1 MLIKY
6 NGLRTTKHCMVNL
19 ALLQSH
25 YTATANRQSPFAPDE
40 ERTGCR
46 TKGRRAVSVSDM
58 AVRKRRNDEYAAGA
72 REEIATRVTPAHI
85 AQAQKFARAQRS
97 TTQPSK

>member
-25 YTATANRQSPFAPDE
+25 YTATANRHLLPMKNAPVAEPKGQGSVRQRYGSP
-40 ERTGCR
+40 
-46 TKGRRAVSVSDM
+46 K
-58 AVRKRRNDEYAAGA
+58 
-72 REEIATRVTPAHI
+72 
-85 AQAQKFARAQRS
+85 AQK
-97 TTQPSK
+97 

>member
-25 YTATANRQSPFAPDE
+25 YTATANRHLLPMKNAPVAEPKGAGQCPSAIRQSESAE
-40 ERTGCR
+40 MTNTRQERE
-46 TKGRRAVSVSDM
+46 RRSQHA
-58 AVRKRRNDEYAAGA
+58 
-72 REEIATRVTPAHI
+72 
-85 AQAQKFARAQRS
+85 
-97 TTQPSK
+97 